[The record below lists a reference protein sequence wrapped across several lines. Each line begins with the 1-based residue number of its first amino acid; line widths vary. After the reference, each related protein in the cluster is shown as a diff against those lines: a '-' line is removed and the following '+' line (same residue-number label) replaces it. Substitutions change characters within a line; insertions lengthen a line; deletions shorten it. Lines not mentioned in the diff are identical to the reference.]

1 MEFFSSPPFSQAVS
15 AVRLRSALLLKT
27 PFSLVLLHGEEFTSS
42 SLLISKHNEFSR
54 LFRINFW
61 SNMPLMPISAKKLA
75 QKESLLILLVVQTS
89 VDQDCGSRLWTP
101 MGSIQKSTHDENSSL
116 KERLPAADLICAEYF
131 SLF

>member
-42 SLLISKHNEFSR
+42 SLLISKHNEFNR
-54 LFRINFW
+54 LFRITFW

-101 MGSIQKSTHDENSSL
+101 YKNLLMRHDENPSL

>member
-1 MEFFSSPPFSQAVS
+1 MEFFSSSPFSQAVS
-15 AVRLRSALLLKT
+15 AVRLWSALLLKT

-101 MGSIQKSTHDENSSL
+101 YKNLLMRHDENPSL